1 MKMAFL
7 DEAGLTYFWS
17 KVKAY
22 VDSKSGNGSSITLD
36 QVYPVGSIYMSVKDV
51 EPSTLFGGTW
61 IRIQGKFLLGFS
73 TYDSK
78 DLGSTGDVATSS
90 STTDEML
97 HYLVVNMWKRTA

>member
-1 MKMAFL
+1 MAYL
-7 DEAGLTYFWS
+7 DENGLAYLWD

-22 VDSKSGNGSSITLD
+22 VNSKSGNGSSATLD

-61 IRIQGKFLLGFS
+61 IRIQSKFLLGFS
-73 TYDSK
+73 SYDDK
-78 DLGSTGDVATSS
+78 ALGSTGDVATSS
-90 STTDEML
+90 STTDKML